1 MRHLASIKT
10 IRDLKPIANADK
22 IECAVIDG
30 YNCVVKKGE
39 FVVGDFCVY
48 CENDS
53 ILPKNNPN
61 FAFLEGK
68 RIKIK
73 RLRGVY
79 SYGIAFPLNVLP
91 TGGTYND
98 GDDVAELLGVT
109 KWEPVIF
116 NSKQYNHTDNIVRAP
131 YPSWI
136 PQTDETR
143 FQAIIDVLKD
153 FVGTDC
159 IVTEKLDGASTTHW
173 LDEDGNYHVASR
185 NREIVDTSEVF
196 YRGAVEANIPQ
207 LLQNLPRGTVVQGEL
222 IGNGIAG
229 NKYKIDG
236 YKIYMFNLR
245 SADTKKFVNPIESL
259 RIMRDAGFDVVPVVH
274 DKWRLVADVEKLIEL
289 SIGKSKLNPQQHRE
303 GIVVRP
309 LQDIYVEDIG
319 GYFVDGRLSF
329 KVINPKFELEVK

>member
-79 SYGIAFPLNVLP
+79 SYGIAFPIDILP

-98 GDDVAELLGVT
+98 GDDVTELLGVT

-131 YPSWI
+131 YP
-136 PQTDETR
+136 
-143 FQAIIDVLKD
+143 
-153 FVGTDC
+153 
-159 IVTEKLDGASTTHW
+159 
-173 LDEDGNYHVASR
+173 
-185 NREIVDTSEVF
+185 
-196 YRGAVEANIPQ
+196 
-207 LLQNLPRGTVVQGEL
+207 
-222 IGNGIAG
+222 
-229 NKYKIDG
+229 
-236 YKIYMFNLR
+236 
-245 SADTKKFVNPIESL
+245 
-259 RIMRDAGFDVVPVVH
+259 
-274 DKWRLVADVEKLIEL
+274 
-289 SIGKSKLNPQQHRE
+289 
-303 GIVVRP
+303 
-309 LQDIYVEDIG
+309 
-319 GYFVDGRLSF
+319 
-329 KVINPKFELEVK
+329 